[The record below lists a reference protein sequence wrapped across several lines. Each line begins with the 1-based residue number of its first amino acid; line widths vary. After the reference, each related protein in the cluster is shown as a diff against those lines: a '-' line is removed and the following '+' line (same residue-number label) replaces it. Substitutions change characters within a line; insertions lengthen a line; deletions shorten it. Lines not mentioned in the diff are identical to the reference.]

1 MPLVQI
7 SLVEGRGADRKRELI
22 RTVTQ
27 SIVEALEV
35 DPAQVRVLIY
45 ELSPGAWG
53 VGGQTKDETGA

>member
-7 SLVEGRGADRKRELI
+7 SLVEGRGAARKRELI
-22 RTVTQ
+22 SSVTQ

-45 ELSPGAWG
+45 ELPPGDWG
-53 VGGQTKDETGA
+53 VGGQTKEENGA